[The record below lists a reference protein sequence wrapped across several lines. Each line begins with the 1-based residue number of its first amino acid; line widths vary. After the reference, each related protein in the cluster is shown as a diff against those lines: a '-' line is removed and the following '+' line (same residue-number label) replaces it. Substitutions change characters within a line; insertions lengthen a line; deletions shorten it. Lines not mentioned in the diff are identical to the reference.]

1 MKLDKDN
8 DSYSSFPTKGI
19 FNKDYEKLFKQRKGS
34 KITARFTEH
43 PIPSNINIYADK
55 VLIISFSET
64 PIAFLI
70 QSKEIAQ
77 TFKNLF
83 NEVWGLEK

>member
-19 FNKDYEKLFKQRKGS
+19 FNKEYEKLFRQRNGS
-34 KITARFTEH
+34 KIVAKFTEH
-43 PIPSNINIYADK
+43 PIPSNINIYNDK

-77 TFKNLF
+77 TFKDLF
-83 NEVWGLEK
+83 NEIWDLKK